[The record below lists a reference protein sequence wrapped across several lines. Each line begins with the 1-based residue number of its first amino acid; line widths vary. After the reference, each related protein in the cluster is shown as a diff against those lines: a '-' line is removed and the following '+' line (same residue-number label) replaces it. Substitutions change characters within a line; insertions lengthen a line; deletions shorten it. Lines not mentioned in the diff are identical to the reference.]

1 MNQNILVTW
10 SEIGPRKAKG
20 YVDDKLIDLQAY
32 KDDRKNVC
40 SVQVVVAQKKFSS
53 DFHLDNLITNDYEI
67 EINLQEILID
77 FPSYFNDLII
87 KSLETNKQT
96 A

>member
-1 MNQNILVTW
+1 MNQNISVIW
-10 SEIGPRKAKG
+10 SKIEPRKAKG

-32 KDDRKNVC
+32 IDDRKNAC
-40 SVQVVVAQKKFSS
+40 RVQVVVAQKKFSG
-53 DFHLDNLITNDYEI
+53 DFHLDNLVTNDYEM

-77 FPSYFNDLII
+77 FPSYFNELII
-87 KSLETNKQT
+87 KSLETHKKT

>member
-20 YVDDKLIDLQAY
+20 YVDGKLIDLQAY

-53 DFHLDNLITNDYEI
+53 DFHLDNLITNDY
-67 EINLQEILID
+67 
-77 FPSYFNDLII
+77 
-87 KSLETNKQT
+87 
-96 A
+96 